1 MTRASSQTE
10 QPVFSASV
18 DDCIVEGFLTDRR
31 ATIRSLK
38 ARGFTRAAVLDRARQ
53 LGLSDQFIKAC
64 SIGEAAVALRPCLR
78 CNERFLSVGVQNR
91 LCHRCKT
98 RKY

>member
-1 MTRASSQTE
+1 MTRAACELES
-10 QPVFSASV
+10 PVFNASI

-38 ARGFTRAAVLDRARQ
+38 ARGFSRSAVIDRARQ
-53 LGLSDQFIKAC
+53 LGLSEQFIKAC
-64 SIGEAAVALRPCLR
+64 SIGEAAVALRICLR

>member
-1 MTRASSQTE
+1 MTRASSQSE
-10 QPVFSASV
+10 VPVFSDSV

-31 ATIRSLK
+31 ATIRSLR
-38 ARGFTRAAVLDRARQ
+38 ARGFTRAAVIDRARQ
-53 LGLSDQFIKAC
+53 LGLSEQFIKAC

-78 CNERFLSVGVQNR
+78 CDERFLSVGVHNR